1 MMISGV
7 KIKGLACDS
16 RQVKKGFAFVAIKGN
31 MRDGSLFIREAV
43 KKGASVVIAE
53 DGPGRRG
60 LCGQA
65 RFVTVEDA
73 RKFLAEAAAEFYGY
87 PSDRLKVIGI
97 TGTNGKT
104 TISYLIEAI
113 AKKSGADC
121 GVIGTINYRFADKQV
136 RAGNTTP
143 GPAQLQGLF
152 SRMLK
157 SGMEYCAME
166 VSSHALDQNRVLGVN
181 FRQAIFTN
189 LTQDHLDYHKG
200 LGSYFAAKAKLFR
213 MLDPSSCAIINN
225 DDRYGRRI
233 KDIVCCRLV
242 SYGIGNKSTVMARD
256 INFSMNGTGFT
267 LIGPGA
273 RARVRTSLVG
283 RYNIYNILAAASWGF
298 SEGLS
303 FRDIKSAL
311 ENFKSPPGRLEKISS
326 GDARNIFVDYAHTPD
341 ALYNVIRAL
350 RPLVAGRL
358 VVVFGCGGE
367 RDKLKRPKMGRIV
380 SDMADYAV
388 LTSDNPRSEDP
399 SRIIGD
405 ILGGIRKDNY
415 RVIEDRRKAI
425 EWVLGHTGRGD
436 CLVIAGKGHEDYQV
450 LKGKVTHF
458 SDREVALRCLKYGK

>member
-1 MMISGV
+1 MKISGV

-16 RQVKKGFAFVAIKGN
+16 REVKKGFAFVAIKGN
-31 MRDGSLFIREAV
+31 ARDGSLFIREAL

-53 DGPGRRG
+53 KGISRRG
-60 LCGQA
+60 FRGAVKL
-65 RFVTVEDA
+65 VTVEDA
-73 RKFLAEAAAEFYGY
+73 RRFLAEAAAEFYGY

-113 AKKSGADC
+113 AKKSGAAC

-152 SRMLK
+152 ARMLK
-157 SGMEYCAME
+157 SGAEYCAME
-166 VSSHALDQNRVLGVN
+166 VSSHALDQDRVLGVN

-189 LTQDHLDYHKG
+189 LTQDHLDYHKS
-200 LGSYFAAKAKLFR
+200 LGSYFAAKSKLFR

-225 DDRYGRRI
+225 DDKYGRRLS
-233 KDIVCCRLV
+233 DIACCRLI
-242 SYGIGNKSTVMARD
+242 SYGIDNKSTVMARD
-256 INFSMNGTGFT
+256 MNFGMDGTEFS
-267 LIGPGA
+267 IVGPGTHA
-273 RARVRTSLVG
+273 RIRTSLVG
-283 RYNIYNILAAASWGF
+283 RYNVYNILAAVSWGF
-298 SEGLS
+298 SEGLP
-303 FRDIKSAL
+303 FKYIKSAV
-311 ENFKSPPGRLEKISS
+311 ENFKSPPGRLEKVPS
-326 GDARNIFVDYAHTPD
+326 GGARNIFVDYAHTPD

-350 RPLVAGRL
+350 KPLAAGKL

-380 SDMADYAV
+380 SEMADYAV

-399 SRIIGD
+399 SGIIRD

-425 EWVLGHTGRGD
+425 EWALGQTGKGD

-450 LKGKVTHF
+450 LKGKTTHF
-458 SDREVALRCLKYGK
+458 SDREAVLRCLRYGR